1 LEKCDST
8 KTLLNSIGYVEK
20 DSDADL
26 TRVKALSRHFNAL
39 FEGYRSL
46 ENPHKWTKETNSVLL
61 PKEQCSILHDHMKSM
76 NVAPDSYTITIL
88 MGLRRKPDEITE
100 FWNNVME
107 RTVIDIESPVYHS
120 LLTAYGKAGDG
131 ASACYVFDKMIGSCN
146 LHPNLKSW
154 NILLSALNKASSQH
168 PDIIFDCKT
177 SSAAKMKFESE
188 IINEKPFSG
197 KDFIDIVNG
206 LTAPQA
212 SKRILDLMN
221 EARENSEISDLVLA
235 PTSQAFCLVASALS
249 HSRSIDPKG
258 ALDLYHNSV
267 DNGLSID
274 GRFLNAIIRCYGDD
288 ISEALLSWKT
298 VYRPAILA
306 SAPQKSNPSPGTM
319 KKSRLEKN
327 LIAGYHGLL
336 YVAGKSYRPDIALR
350 IAYAMSK
357 EGVEPTE
364 AALNTY
370 NSGARLRDQGKE
382 RVRLHGQYEN
392 LLLVECAKYDSRDRR
407 RLNEKRLRIII

>member
-1 LEKCDST
+1 
-8 KTLLNSIGYVEK
+8 
-20 DSDADL
+20 
-26 TRVKALSRHFNAL
+26 
-39 FEGYRSL
+39 
-46 ENPHKWTKETNSVLL
+46 
-61 PKEQCSILHDHMKSM
+61 
-76 NVAPDSYTITIL
+76 
-88 MGLRRKPDEITE
+88 
-100 FWNNVME
+100 
-107 RTVIDIESPVYHS
+107 
-120 LLTAYGKAGDG
+120 
-131 ASACYVFDKMIGSCN
+131 
-146 LHPNLKSW
+146 
-154 NILLSALNKASSQH
+154 
-168 PDIIFDCKT
+168 
-177 SSAAKMKFESE
+177 
-188 IINEKPFSG
+188 
-197 KDFIDIVNG
+197 
-206 LTAPQA
+206 
-212 SKRILDLMN
+212 MN
-221 EARENSEISDLVLA
+221 EARENSEISDLVLS